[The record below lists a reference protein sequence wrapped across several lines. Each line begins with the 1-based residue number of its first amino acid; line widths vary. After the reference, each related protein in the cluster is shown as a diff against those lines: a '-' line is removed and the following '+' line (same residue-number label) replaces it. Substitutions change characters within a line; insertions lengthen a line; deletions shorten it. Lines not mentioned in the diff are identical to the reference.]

1 MFLTLCC
8 GMFAVCHHLC
18 LTLLFVVQM
27 IKCIDLF
34 LFAMENEELYAGY
47 DFNYRNTTLMDV

>member
-47 DFNYRNTTLMDV
+47 DYNYHIPR